1 MPKSLEIRTGEVIKE
16 LRIAL
21 GYSQED
27 LANACEMERTHIS
40 AIERAVR
47 TPSLSTLFKLAE
59 ALDKKPSEVVR
70 LIEEKK

>member
-1 MPKSLEIRTGEVIKE
+1 
-16 LRIAL
+16 
-21 GYSQED
+21 
-27 LANACEMERTHIS
+27 MERTHIS